1 MGQIIFNTL
10 SGTSPYDVYISDIYG
25 NNNTFISTI
34 VSATTITVP
43 ELFSMAPEIKLTIID
58 ASGCTYSNIL
68 LCNELIP
75 TPSVTPTVTPTISVT
90 PTVTP
95 TISVTPTVTPTI
107 SVTPTVTPTISVTP
121 TVTPTITVTLT
132 PTPSITPT
140 SSPMALKAIL
150 FIEPLSG
157 SSLIGQWMTDEGV
170 DFYGFSNGSQPSMA
184 PAYFN
189 DDMNAYVNFSGWTN
203 NVFPE
208 IITSNVPQTTGGVD
222 ALGNPIVAYNFE
234 TVGVSIAES
243 TSGNA
248 WYTWIVPVSLTNNLT
263 QLTIGYSTS
272 SPSPLTIVST
282 ESTIRTN
289 TFTYTGNLIPKT
301 TYRVYTT
308 YPGTNFRLANTGVI
322 YFKGESVG

>member
-1 MGQIIFNTL
+1 MGQITFNTL
-10 SGTSPYDVYISDIYG
+10 SGASPYNVYISDIYG
-25 NNNTFISTI
+25 NNNTFVSTI
-34 VSATTITVP
+34 VSASTITVP
-43 ELFSMAPEIKLTIID
+43 TLFDMAPEIKVTIID
-58 ASGCTYSNIL
+58 ASGCTYSSIV
-68 LCNELIP
+68 LCNDLIP
-75 TPSVTPTVTPTISVT
+75 TP
-90 PTVTP
+90 
-95 TISVTPTVTPTI
+95 SVTPTVTPTI

-170 DFYGFSNGSQPSMA
+170 DFYGFSNGSQPSSA
-184 PAYFN
+184 PAYF
-189 DDMNAYVNFSGWTN
+189 DSDMNSYVNFTGWTN
-203 NVFPE
+203 NTFPE
-208 IITSNVPQTTGGVD
+208 IITADVPQTTGGVD

-234 TVGVSIAES
+234 TTGVSVAES

-248 WYTWIVPVSLTNNLT
+248 WYTWMIPVSLTNNLS

-272 SPSPLTIVST
+272 APSPLTIVST
-282 ESTIRTN
+282 EPTIRVN

-308 YPGTNFRLANTGVI
+308 YPGTNFRLANSGVI

>member
-10 SGTSPYDVYISDIYG
+10 SGTSPYNVYISDIYG

-43 ELFSMAPEIKLTIID
+43 TLFSMAPEIKLTIID
-58 ASGCTYSNIL
+58 ASGCTYSNII
-68 LCNELIP
+68 LCNDLIP

-95 TISVTPTVTPTI
+95 TPSVTPTVTPTI

-132 PTPSITPT
+132 PTPTITPT

-157 SSLIGQWMTDEGV
+157 SSLIGQWMTNQGV
-170 DFYGFSNGSQPSMA
+170 NFYGFSNGSQPSMA

-189 DDMNAYVNFSGWTN
+189 DDMNSYVNFSGWTN
-203 NVFPE
+203 NVFPR
-208 IITSNVPQTTGGVD
+208 IITSDVPQTTGGID
-222 ALGNPIVAYNFE
+222 AFGNPIVAYNFE
-234 TVGVSIAES
+234 TVDVTIGES

-248 WYTWIVPVSLTNNLT
+248 WYTWIIPVSLTNNLT

-289 TFTYTGNLIPKT
+289 TFTYTGDLIPKT

>member
-1 MGQIIFNTL
+1 
-10 SGTSPYDVYISDIYG
+10 
-25 NNNTFISTI
+25 
-34 VSATTITVP
+34 
-43 ELFSMAPEIKLTIID
+43 
-58 ASGCTYSNIL
+58 
-68 LCNELIP
+68 
-75 TPSVTPTVTPTISVT
+75 
-90 PTVTP
+90 
-95 TISVTPTVTPTI
+95 
-107 SVTPTVTPTISVTP
+107 
-121 TVTPTITVTLT
+121 
-132 PTPSITPT
+132 
-140 SSPMALKAIL
+140 MALKAFL

-189 DDMNAYVNFSGWTN
+189 DDMNSYVDFSGWTN

-208 IITSNVPQTTGGVD
+208 IITSDVPQTTGGVD

>member
-1 MGQIIFNTL
+1 
-10 SGTSPYDVYISDIYG
+10 
-25 NNNTFISTI
+25 
-34 VSATTITVP
+34 
-43 ELFSMAPEIKLTIID
+43 MAPEIKVTIID
-58 ASGCTYSNIL
+58 ASGCTYSSIV
-68 LCNELIP
+68 LCNDLIP

-95 TISVTPTVTPTI
+95 TITVTPTVTPTI

-170 DFYGFSNGSQPSMA
+170 DFYGFSNGSQPSSA
-184 PAYFN
+184 PAYF
-189 DDMNAYVNFSGWTN
+189 DSDMNSYVNFTGWTN
-203 NVFPE
+203 NTFPE
-208 IITSNVPQTTGGVD
+208 IITANVPQTTGGVD
-222 ALGNPIVAYNFE
+222 ALGNPIIAYNFE
-234 TVGVSIAES
+234 TTSVSVAES

-248 WYTWIVPVSLTNNLT
+248 WYTWIIPVSLTNNLS

-272 SPSPLTIVST
+272 APSPLTIVST

-308 YPGTNFRLANTGVI
+308 YPGTNFRLANSGVI

>member
-1 MGQIIFNTL
+1 MGQITFNTL
-10 SGTSPYDVYISDIYG
+10 SGASPYNVYISDIYG
-25 NNNTFISTI
+25 NNNTFVSTI
-34 VSATTITVP
+34 VSASTITVP
-43 ELFSMAPEIKLTIID
+43 TLFDMAPEIKVTIID
-58 ASGCTYSNIL
+58 ASGCTYSSIV
-68 LCNELIP
+68 LCNDLIP

-95 TISVTPTVTPTI
+95 TITVTPTVTPTI

-170 DFYGFSNGSQPSMA
+170 DFYGFSNGSQPSSA
-184 PAYFN
+184 PAYF
-189 DDMNAYVNFSGWTN
+189 DSDMNSYVNFTGWTN
-203 NVFPE
+203 NTFPE
-208 IITSNVPQTTGGVD
+208 IITADVPQTTGGVD

-234 TVGVSIAES
+234 TTGVSVAES

-248 WYTWIVPVSLTNNLT
+248 WYTWMIPVSLTNNLS

-272 SPSPLTIVST
+272 APSPLTIVST
-282 ESTIRTN
+282 EPTIRAN

-308 YPGTNFRLANTGVI
+308 YPGTNFRLAKSGVI

>member
-10 SGTSPYDVYISDIYG
+10 SGTLPYNVYISDIYG

-75 TPSVTPTVTPTISVT
+75 TPSVTPTVTPTITVT

-95 TISVTPTVTPTI
+95 TITVTPTVTPTI

-157 SSLIGQWMTDEGV
+157 SSLIGQWMTNEGV
-170 DFYGFSNGSQPSMA
+170 DFYGFSNGSQPSIA

-189 DDMNAYVNFSGWTN
+189 DDMNAYVNFTGWTN

-234 TVGVSIAES
+234 TVGVSIVES